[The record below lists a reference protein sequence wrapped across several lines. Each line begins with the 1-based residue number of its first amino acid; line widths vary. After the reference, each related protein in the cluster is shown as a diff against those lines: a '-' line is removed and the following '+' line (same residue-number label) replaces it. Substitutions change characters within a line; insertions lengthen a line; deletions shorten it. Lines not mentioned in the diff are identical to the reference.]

1 MILQPKQILFI
12 GTNSRSVCQDLIGA
26 GYIGLAFPD
35 IAKVESWLLNQM
47 NGKKRI
53 PDIVLCDLE
62 LPDGDAFALF
72 LILKKL
78 QLHSALQFIILSS
91 DNSLEIR
98 NKAHLLGVDDI
109 FLLPLEAKDIQY
121 RLQYIS
127 TAKIIAGRPADEVF
141 EVPRIPF
148 FKRIFDILAS
158 GGALLL
164 LSPIL
169 LLIALLIKLDSR
181 GPVLYISRRAGY
193 NYKIFKFYKFRSMRV
208 DADKELQRLT
218 ALNQYNNSSFIKIKN
233 DPRITKLGSFLR
245 NTSLDE
251 LPQLFNVLRG
261 DMSLVGNRPLPLY
274 EAENLTTD
282 EWALRFMAPA
292 GITGLWQVTKR
303 GQDSMTDLERKSLD
317 VKYANNQS
325 YLMDYEIFMKTF
337 SALRQ
342 KENV

>member
-1 MILQPKQILFI
+1 MLPSKQILFI

-26 GYIGLAFPD
+26 GYVGLAFPD
-35 IAKVESWLLNQM
+35 VARTQSWLSNHM
-47 NGKKRI
+47 NSKKRI
-53 PDIVLCDLE
+53 PDIMLCDFE
-62 LPDGDAFALF
+62 LPDGDAFAMF
-72 LILKKL
+72 LILKEL
-78 QLHSALQFIILSS
+78 QLHTAIQFIILSS
-91 DNSLEIR
+91 TDNNEIR
-98 NKAHLLGVDDI
+98 KKAHFLGVDDF
-109 FLLPLEAKDIQY
+109 FLLPLEAKEIQY

-127 TAKIIAGRPADEVF
+127 TAKVIDGRPADELF
-141 EVPRIPF
+141 EVPRIPL
-148 FKRIFDILAS
+148 FKRLFDIAVS
-158 GGALLL
+158 GTALFI
-164 LSPIL
+164 LSPFL
-169 LLIALLIKLDSR
+169 LLIALLIKLDSP

-193 NYKIFKFYKFRSMRV
+193 NYKIFKFYKFRSMRIN
-208 DADKELQRLT
+208 ADQELQRLT
-218 ALNQYNNSSFIKIKN
+218 DLNQYNNSSFIKIKN
-233 DPRITKLGSFLR
+233 DPRITKLGAFLR

-251 LPQLFNVLRG
+251 LPQLFNVLQG

-303 GQDSMTDLERKSLD
+303 GQENMTDLERKNLD
-317 VKYANNQS
+317 LQYANNQS